1 VAVLPSFRSSKKDKK
16 EIKPLGP
23 LWGPLTKSFFNQAFN
38 PFTSEKPEKS
48 FGGISRLYLLAFIV
62 SSGSLGWLFK

>member
-1 VAVLPSFRSSKKDKK
+1 L
-16 EIKPLGP
+16 I
-23 LWGPLTKSFFNQAFN
+23 KSFVNADVD

-48 FGGISRLYLLAFIV
+48 PGGISHLYLLALIV

>member
-1 VAVLPSFRSSKKDKK
+1 L
-16 EIKPLGP
+16 I
-23 LWGPLTKSFFNQAFN
+23 KSFVDADVD

-48 FGGISRLYLLAFIV
+48 FGGVLQLSLLAFIV